1 MLFTSYRYI
10 VKELLWPFI
19 MGVFVFTFILIM
31 FQILRFTEFMV
42 VHGVD
47 FLVVFKLVYYLTVAF
62 LPITVPVS
70 FLFSVLMVFSRLSG
84 DNEITAFKASGI
96 SIYQLMYPVLFV
108 SLIAGITTFYVSFYE
123 GPWGNRNFE
132 NTLHKVGS
140 AKATIQLKEGFF
152 NDSLVKDF
160 MLYAAEIDSENG
172 IMKKLFIY
180 DERDRENP
188 VAVTAKKAMFEVDG
202 NTKRT
207 ELLLY
212 SGYLTFLRES
222 GDKYRR
228 AGFDE
233 YKILLHEGSIVGDMK
248 PNPPSLT
255 YSELKGQIEKA
266 KKEKDSSWYNKM
278 SVEFHRRFAIP
289 FACLIFG
296 FLGITFGNTTSR
308 SMHYGAG
315 MMSFIVMVFYWVIY
329 IAFTSMGSKGMI
341 NPILSV
347 WIANIMFSMFSMYL
361 FFRKT

>member
-19 MGVFVFTFILIM
+19 MGVIVFTFILIM
-31 FQILRFTEFMV
+31 FQLLRFVEFMV

-47 FLVVFKLVYYLTVAF
+47 FIIIFKLIYYLVVAF

-70 FLFSVLMVFSRLSG
+70 FLFSVLLVFSRLSG

-96 SIYQLMYPVLFV
+96 SIYQLMVPVLFV
-108 SLIAGITTFYVSFYE
+108 SLIASVITFYVSFYE

-140 AKATIQLKEGFF
+140 AKATIQLREGFF
-152 NDSLVKDF
+152 NDSIVKDF
-160 MLYAAEIDSENG
+160 MLYAAEIDSEKG

-180 DERDRENP
+180 DERDRDNP
-188 VAVTAKKAMFEVDG
+188 IVVTAKSAKIDVEDFS
-202 NTKRT
+202 KRT

-212 SGYLTFLRES
+212 EGYITFLRES
-222 GDKYRR
+222 HDKYRR
-228 AGFDE
+228 ASFNE
-233 YKILLHEGSIVGDMK
+233 YKIVLYEGSFVGDMN

-255 YSELKGQIEKA
+255 FSELKEQIRKA
-266 KKEKDSSWYNKM
+266 EIKKDNSWYNKM

-308 SMHYGAG
+308 NMHHGAG
-315 MMSFIVMVFYWVIY
+315 LLSFVVMVFYWVIY
-329 IAFTSMGSKGMI
+329 ITSTSLGSKGII
-341 NPILSV
+341 NPVFSV
-347 WIANIMFSMFSMYL
+347 WIANVLFSMFSGYL

>member
-19 MGVFVFTFILIM
+19 MGVVVFTFILIM

-47 FLVVFKLVYYLTVAF
+47 FILVFKLIYYLTIAF

-70 FLFSVLMVFSRLSG
+70 FLFSVLLVFSRLSG

-108 SLIAGITTFYVSFYE
+108 SMIAAVITFYVSFYE

-132 NTLHKVGS
+132 NTLHKIGS

-188 VAVTAKKAMFEVDG
+188 IAVTAKKARIEVEDS
-202 NTKRT
+202 TKRT

-212 SGYLTFLRES
+212 EGYITFLRDAGS
-222 GDKYRR
+222 KYRR
-228 AGFDE
+228 ASFNE
-233 YKILLHEGSIVGDMK
+233 YRILLYEGSIVGDMK

-255 YSELKGQIEKA
+255 YSELRNQIIKA
-266 KKEKDSSWYNKM
+266 QKDKDVSWYNKM
-278 SVEFHRRFAIP
+278 TVEFHRRFAIP

-296 FLGITFGNTTSR
+296 FLGITFGNATNR
-308 SMHYGAG
+308 SVHYGAG
-315 MMSFIVMVFYWVIY
+315 MLSFIVMVMYWVIY
-329 IAFTSMGSKGMI
+329 ITATSMGSKGQI
-341 NPILSV
+341 QPVLSV
-347 WIANIMFSMFSMYL
+347 WIANMLFMMFSGYL
-361 FFRKT
+361 FFRKV